1 MAGKRQ
7 EWLASPFND
16 KELSM
21 KADKRAFGLS
31 LMALAAS
38 LLLPGCANSPPV
50 AERLVDVVPGT
61 VLVYQRKSSGSYGN
75 FDDKVTWDHR
85 ESSWQGRPAMLASS
99 AQAGTQ
105 VYERRTKGLVAMLG
119 RNGQPLMSYDPP
131 IAYRWPMKVG
141 DSWSSQHQVTLHA
154 SGKVLPLTMNY
165 KVEAYD
171 KVTVPAG
178 SFNAYL
184 VVSTDSNG
192 EVQRV
197 WIAPADSLSVV
208 KRTLDRP
215 ATHPQGAG
223 HLEGELISRQVPPQ

>member
-1 MAGKRQ
+1 MHAYKR
-7 EWLASPFND
+7 LFS
-16 KELSM
+16 LSL
-21 KADKRAFGLS
+21 FGLATA
-31 LMALAAS
+31 ALFQ
-38 LLLPGCANSPPV
+38 GCATSPPV
-50 AERLVDVVPGT
+50 AERFVSVQYGT
-61 VLVYQRKSSGSYGN
+61 VSEYHRKSSGSYGN
-75 FDDKVTWDHR
+75 FDDRVTWDHKPG
-85 ESSWQGRPAMLASS
+85 SWQGQAAMLAVSP
-99 AQAGTQ
+99 QAGAQLYDSKTH
-105 VYERRTKGLVAMLG
+105 GLVAMLG
-119 RNGQPLMSYDPP
+119 RDGKPVVSYDPP

-141 DSWSSQHQVTLHA
+141 DSWSSQHKVTFHA
-154 SGKVLPLTMNY
+154 SGKTTPLTLNH

-197 WIAPADSLSVV
+197 WIAPADSISVV

-223 HLEGELISRQVPPQ
+223 HLEGELLSRKLP